1 MANRGSFGLATPP
14 RLACEG
20 KSFYYRDERPE
31 VSITP
36 SYVRSLY
43 LTDRDRA
50 VLRFLSE
57 VGYATTDQLRRLFWP
72 HDTGTSHIASKR
84 LLSLWKKWVL
94 DRQPFQRAGDYGLS
108 PQLVYMLGRAGVRI
122 LQDLDETV
130 TQREGMLLVP
140 HNVLLGEAIVKLAE
154 AARDLGEGYNVNFY
168 GEAAAREVFKWDGNW
183 VKMRPDGLV
192 DLEVEGKE
200 LPFYVEFDRDTHPIS
215 HVVAKVKQYSLYRK
229 SNSWKQK
236 RKVFPNILLVVWS
249 KYELGDGLSKEEA
262 AERRRAKAQRR
273 LDDLIE
279 CLQDTI
285 RYTKLRWFCQRLDLV
300 GKEPWRVVT
309 ADGMKQSPPFFTR

>member
-1 MANRGSFGLATPP
+1 M
-14 RLACEG
+14 
-20 KSFYYRDERPE
+20 
-31 VSITP
+31 
-36 SYVRSLY
+36 
-43 LTDRDRA
+43 
-50 VLRFLSE
+50 
-57 VGYATTDQLRRLFWP
+57 
-72 HDTGTSHIASKR
+72 
-84 LLSLWKKWVL
+84 
-94 DRQPFQRAGDYGLS
+94 
-108 PQLVYMLGRAGVRI
+108 
-122 LQDLDETV
+122 
-130 TQREGMLLVP
+130 
-140 HNVLLGEAIVKLAE
+140 
-154 AARDLGEGYNVNFY
+154 
-168 GEAAAREVFKWDGNW
+168 
-183 VKMRPDGLV
+183 
-192 DLEVEGKE
+192 
-200 LPFYVEFDRDTHPIS
+200 EFDRDTHPIS